1 MLSRFVGR
9 LSYANVIATVAL
21 FAALGGSSY
30 AALNLPRAS
39 VGSKQLKKNSVS
51 SPKVKRGS
59 LLLNDFKASQ
69 RASLR
74 GPQGPQGPRGEV
86 GPSGATKVISR
97 RSDFQI
103 VPADSSQTAKVEC
116 NPGEV
121 ATGGGIQITNGSL
134 LDMVAIQ
141 SMPTLSPSDVPT
153 GWYVR
158 AYNVDSN
165 NDNAGTV
172 EVRAYAICASP

>member
-1 MLSRFVGR
+1 
-9 LSYANVIATVAL
+9 
-21 FAALGGSSY
+21 
-30 AALNLPRAS
+30 
-39 VGSKQLKKNSVS
+39 
-51 SPKVKRGS
+51 
-59 LLLNDFKASQ
+59 
-69 RASLR
+69 
-74 GPQGPQGPRGEV
+74 
-86 GPSGATKVISR
+86 VISR

-116 NPGEV
+116 NR
-121 ATGGGIQITNGSL
+121 AKSL
-134 LDMVAIQ
+134 RAAAFRLRTAVSSTWWIQ

-172 EVRAYAICASP
+172 EVRAYAICASPGGLTLS